1 MYNKQHKQKMKQ
13 VLETEFQFYR
23 APIMTVQSRT
33 TMTVKEVYQY
43 ITSMEAME
51 RTHKLRT
58 IGDEKEAKKFKW
70 NNFDFV
76 LFSGTFRRRKA
87 EALIEHSGLICL
99 DFDHVGNDRERW
111 ALRERLLQ
119 DPYFETQ
126 LLFTSPSG
134 DGLKWVIDIDMEKCD
149 HLKWFLAL
157 QKYVRRTY
165 GVEIDKACK
174 DVCRACFLP
183 HDASCYVNPI
193 ILQEPDVCPY

>member
-1 MYNKQHKQKMKQ
+1 MKQ

-23 APIMTVQSRT
+23 APITTVNSQR
-33 TMTVKEVYQY
+33 TMTIKEAYLY
-43 ITSMEAME
+43 ITSMEPME
-51 RTHKLRT
+51 RTNKLRT
-58 IGDEKEAKKFKW
+58 IGDEKEAKKFKG

-99 DFDHVGNDRERW
+99 DFDHVGDNRQRW
-111 ALRERLLQ
+111 ALRERLLK
-119 DPYFETQ
+119 DPYFETE

-134 DGLKWVIDIDMEKCD
+134 DGLKWVIDINIEKHD
-149 HLKWFLAL
+149 HLTWFIAL
-157 QKYVRRTY
+157 QNYIRHTY
-165 GVEIDKACK
+165 GVEVDKACK

-193 ILQEPDVCPY
+193 ILQQPDVCPF